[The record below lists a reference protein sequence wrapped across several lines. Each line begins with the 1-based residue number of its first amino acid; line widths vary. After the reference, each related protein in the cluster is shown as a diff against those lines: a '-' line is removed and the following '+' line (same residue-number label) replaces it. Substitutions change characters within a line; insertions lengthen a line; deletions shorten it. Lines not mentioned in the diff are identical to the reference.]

1 MKTPVIAIIG
11 PTALGKSDLAV
22 FIAKKTN
29 GEIVSADSRQVY
41 KGMNI
46 GTGKITPREARDIPH
61 HMLDTAN
68 PLKRISVAQYVAQA
82 CRAIDSIARRGH
94 IPVVCGGTGF
104 YVEEL
109 LFPSTLPPVKTNKKL
124 RRELSKLSAGRLF
137 KMLEKKDPDRASN
150 IDSKNKVRLIRALE
164 IVYVLGKVPKRQS
177 LKSPYEILIIE
188 LDAPIDFIRKKIH
201 ARLLKRIKSG
211 LMAEVRRLHKNGLS
225 FKAFA
230 SFGLEYKWGAK
241 FLQKKITRDEFLKGL
256 EKDIAQFARRQKLW
270 FKKMREKHKNTL
282 VLNAKKEYKRLA
294 LAKVKVFLETGQ
306 IGGK

>member
-1 MKTPVIAIIG
+1 
-11 PTALGKSDLAV
+11 
-22 FIAKKTN
+22 
-29 GEIVSADSRQVY
+29 
-41 KGMNI
+41 
-46 GTGKITPREARDIPH
+46 
-61 HMLDTAN
+61 
-68 PLKRISVAQYVAQA
+68 
-82 CRAIDSIARRGH
+82 
-94 IPVVCGGTGF
+94 
-104 YVEEL
+104 
-109 LFPSTLPPVKTNKKL
+109 
-124 RRELSKLSAGRLF
+124 
-137 KMLEKKDPDRASN
+137 MLEKKDPDRASN

-225 FKAFA
+225 FKAFT